1 VARTRNWQF
10 GFDQHGRTSLR
21 VYGRYGA
28 ASCRLAVSPP
38 QTCQMSH
45 FNGLPAVSPAVI
57 VAKKVIKASASR

>member
-10 GFDQHGRTSLR
+10 GFDQHGGTSR
-21 VYGRYGA
+21 RSYGRYGA
-28 ASCRLAVSPP
+28 ALCRLAVSPP